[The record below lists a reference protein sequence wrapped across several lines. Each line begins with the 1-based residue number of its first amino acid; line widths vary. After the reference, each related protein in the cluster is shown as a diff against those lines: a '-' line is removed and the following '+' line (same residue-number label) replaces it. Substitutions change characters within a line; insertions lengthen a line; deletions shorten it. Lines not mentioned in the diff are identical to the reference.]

1 MRLMASITLA
11 LLSITAL
18 RSDDFSLV
26 VFSFAFCELALSA
39 AGLVFS
45 LSTPFN
51 GTTSVS
57 SLTFATTSQLNTTA

>member
-18 RSDDFSLV
+18 RADDFSLV
-26 VFSFAFCELALSA
+26 AFSFAFCELALSA